1 MIRKARISDVRD
13 IHRLIAHFAKT
24 GQVIPRP
31 LSEIYEHVREFFVF
45 KPEDT
50 DLLAGTCALHIC
62 WEDLAEIRS
71 LVVSEEYQG
80 QGVGVALV
88 KACLEEALNL
98 GLPKVF
104 VLTNAPDF
112 FQRLGFELIEKA
124 ALPQKVWAD
133 CVKCPKFPDCD
144 EVALIKYLHNDHWD

>member
-24 GQVIPRP
+24 GRVIPRP
-31 LSEIYEHVREFFVF
+31 LTELYEHVREFFVF
-45 KPEDT
+45 VPQDK
-50 DLLAGTCALHIC
+50 DLLAGACALHIC

-80 QGVGVALV
+80 QGVGVELV
-88 KACLEEALNL
+88 KACLNEAQEL

-104 VLTNAPDF
+104 VLTNVPEF
-112 FQRLGFELIEKA
+112 FERLGFEHIEKNK
-124 ALPQKVWAD
+124 LPHKVWAD
-133 CVKCPKFPDCD
+133 CVKCPKFPECD
-144 EVALIKYLHNDHWD
+144 EVALIKYLQKDPWA